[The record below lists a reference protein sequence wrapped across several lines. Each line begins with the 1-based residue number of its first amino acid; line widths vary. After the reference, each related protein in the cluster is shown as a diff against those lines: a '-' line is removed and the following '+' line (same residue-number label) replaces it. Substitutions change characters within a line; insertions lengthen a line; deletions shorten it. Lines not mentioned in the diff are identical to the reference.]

1 MSDCTSFTS
10 YLDVSSCLLRLLASR
25 CVQSKLVLCPSLSQ
39 LVLFDTASKAR
50 NNITYR
56 SFKLGGA
63 AKLPDL
69 SKYWSSGRVLD
80 GDRLITTKLG
90 VKILWDTRVISIVLV
105 RPLSL
110 TK

>member
-1 MSDCTSFTS
+1 MEN
-10 YLDVSSCLLRLLASR
+10 
-25 CVQSKLVLCPSLSQ
+25 KLVLCASLSQ
-39 LVLFDTASKAR
+39 LVLFDTASKTR

-90 VKILWDTRVISIVLV
+90 VKILWDTRVISTVWV

-110 TK
+110 IK